1 MTFMLCLKLA
11 QSLDKYRVNERMSDR
26 AKSIR
31 PDMFTDCD
39 EREREELLWEKSTP
53 GFANR

>member
-1 MTFMLCLKLA
+1 MLCLKLA

-39 EREREELLWEKSTP
+39 KRERERNCSGKRAHLVLLIDD
-53 GFANR
+53 